1 MTCGR
6 TIWRRISSAYPMLCA
21 TVAQLLDHLSATW
34 PARFAAAGFL
44 LRSGGQLR
52 EFDDLA
58 SIGPQSP
65 IDDAGSLTEQDL
77 GGFGCGI
84 PMTGGH
90 DGLPL

>member
-1 MTCGR
+1 M
-6 TIWRRISSAYPMLCA
+6 A
-21 TVAQLLDHLSATW
+21 LLDRLFATW

-52 EFDDLA
+52 QFDDLA

-65 IDDAGSLTEQDL
+65 IDDAGSLAKQHL
-77 GGFGCGI
+77 GGFSCGI

-90 DGLPL
+90 DSLPL